1 MKNWV
6 MGEQLVGNTSKLS
19 SATSNAIKAI
29 KLNARNADWII
40 QKDNGI

>member
-29 KLNARNADWII
+29 KSNARNDWII